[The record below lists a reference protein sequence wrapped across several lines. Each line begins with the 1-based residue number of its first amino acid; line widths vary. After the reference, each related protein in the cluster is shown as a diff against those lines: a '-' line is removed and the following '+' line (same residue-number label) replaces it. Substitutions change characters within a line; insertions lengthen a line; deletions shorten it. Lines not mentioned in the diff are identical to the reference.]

1 MWNKTVHDFG
11 NAKPKTT
18 IEATFKYSGALTIS
32 EIVVACGCTTS
43 KYNKGSNEVIL
54 KYTTTDIPKHLEKL
68 GQKTME
74 VAKTATVTFDDNSK
88 QVLFIKGVIKK

>member
-11 NAKPKTT
+11 TTKPKTI
-18 IEATFKYSGALTIS
+18 IEAIFKYSGALTIS

-74 VAKTATVTFDDNSK
+74 VEKTATVTFDDNSK